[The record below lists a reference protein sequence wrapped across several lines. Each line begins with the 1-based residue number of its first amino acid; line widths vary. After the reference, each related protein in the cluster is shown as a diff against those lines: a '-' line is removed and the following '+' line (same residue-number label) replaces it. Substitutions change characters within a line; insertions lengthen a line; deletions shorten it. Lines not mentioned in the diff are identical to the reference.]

1 MQFSRKVI
9 DIHNDGNLS
18 GYSSASAGYSTASGG
33 YMSGEL
39 TSGYMSD
46 NAIGHDSR
54 GKMIKM
60 PIEVTSKLVKNTSS

>member
-18 GYSSASAGYSTASGG
+18 GYSSALAGYSTASGG

-39 TSGYMSD
+39 SSGYMSD
-46 NAIGHDSR
+46 NAIDHDSR
-54 GKMIKM
+54 DKMI
-60 PIEVTSKLVKNTSS
+60 